1 MISNYPDISFLDLKQ
16 GKQYFYKPKEDI
28 TPFEVANLL
37 ELFTYTSIYYKD
49 KPIEWKLYLE
59 KKNLMRHFEER
70 MIGE

>member
-1 MISNYPDISFLDLKQ
+1 MITGYPDISFLDLKE
-16 GKQYFYKPKEDI
+16 GKQYSYKPKEDI

-37 ELFTYTSIYYKD
+37 ELFTYTSIHYKD
-49 KPIEWKLYLE
+49 KPIEWKLYLT